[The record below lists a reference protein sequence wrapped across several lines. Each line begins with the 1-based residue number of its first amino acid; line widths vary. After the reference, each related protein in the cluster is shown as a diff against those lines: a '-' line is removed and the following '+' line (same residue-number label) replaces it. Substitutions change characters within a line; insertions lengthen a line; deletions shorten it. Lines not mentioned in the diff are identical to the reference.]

1 MKKPEPIAR
10 PERATRVEWDA
21 EIEAIVA
28 EAIAAEAAQARR
40 EAAPPSSAI
49 VWWRAQMRARQE
61 AAQAAARPI
70 TIVHGL
76 AIACFCGLA
85 LSLTGTLI
93 AGLRGSSGWLANVY
107 AALTGLAAPL
117 AAIDLTS
124 RWVMLPMTAML
135 ATIVVAS
142 IAAYVIFADE

>member
-1 MKKPEPIAR
+1 MNRLEPTAR
-10 PERATRVEWDA
+10 PERATRVESDA

-28 EAIAAEAAQARR
+28 EAIATEAAQARR

-61 AAQAAARPI
+61 AAQAAGRPI

-85 LSLTGTLI
+85 LSLAGTLI
-93 AGLRGSSGWLANVY
+93 AGVRGSAAWLVNVY
-107 AALTGLAAPL
+107 ASLAGLAASL

-124 RWVMLPMTAML
+124 RWVTLPMTAML
-135 ATIVVAS
+135 ATIVIAS